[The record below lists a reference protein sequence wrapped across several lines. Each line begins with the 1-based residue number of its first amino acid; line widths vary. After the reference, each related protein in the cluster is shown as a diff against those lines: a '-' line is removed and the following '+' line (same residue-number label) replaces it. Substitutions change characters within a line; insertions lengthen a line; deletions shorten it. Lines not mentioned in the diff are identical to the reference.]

1 MSRGYRLEPLNL
13 HTKACAS
20 CSLIQLASASR
31 PPESKRNKFELKPH
45 DRPTWRRPCWRG
57 AARGAR
63 ATAGG
68 DSGGGSR
75 RAPAAAGRTA
85 IDEGLCGSP
94 QKLIKSTHHCPPSVN
109 RAPALVAM
117 APGSQSHES
126 VWPSAQRESV
136 WPGAQREFARVAERA
151 ARVRVMHRGVR
162 HRLAGA
168 PPRPGRARVRRQ
180 GLPALHRDPLLHDC
194 RVPFAPRHPR
204 LDRLVRLHQVV
215 PERLA
220 AARAHVRRWQVR
232 RHRLPRAPARRAP
245 ATTSAAPS
253 TAPPAAPA
261 PGSPAPSRAA
271 RACSLAA
278 APSPRSPSTAAT
290 CARTSP
296 RRATATSRLA
306 PSTVASATSPATA
319 RLPSIL

>member
-1 MSRGYRLEPLNL
+1 
-13 HTKACAS
+13 
-20 CSLIQLASASR
+20 
-31 PPESKRNKFELKPH
+31 
-45 DRPTWRRPCWRG
+45 
-57 AARGAR
+57 
-63 ATAGG
+63 
-68 DSGGGSR
+68 
-75 RAPAAAGRTA
+75 
-85 IDEGLCGSP
+85 
-94 QKLIKSTHHCPPSVN
+94 
-109 RAPALVAM
+109 M

-245 ATTSAAPS
+245 TTTSAAPS

-271 RACSLAA
+271 TGRAVSQPHRHQGRPARRLRVPAPRRDAQLQPAGLRHRRWRRRLLRPQLACRRFYELLAA
-278 APSPRSPSTAAT
+278 TAEALTDLRSTCRRQGPPRTAPSAASRRRPRAPWCPAPARPPPSRPIVAFSLGLGALKRGSQDDLTK
-290 CARTSP
+290 TSTLQTGLLFGSEP
-296 RRATATSRLA
+296 ERS
-306 PSTVASATSPATA
+306 SV
-319 RLPSIL
+319 